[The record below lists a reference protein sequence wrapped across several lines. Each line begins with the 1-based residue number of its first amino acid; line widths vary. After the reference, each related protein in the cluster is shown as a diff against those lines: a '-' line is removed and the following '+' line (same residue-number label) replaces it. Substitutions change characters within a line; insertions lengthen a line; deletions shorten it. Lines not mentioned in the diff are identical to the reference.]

1 MANTSS
7 AKKQIRAQAR
17 KQVLNK
23 IRSNAYRDARKQ
35 VKAAVESGD
44 KAGATKALSSFY
56 KAVDK
61 AAKEHTLHANT
72 AGRYKSRLTKLAN
85 HTKAVEAPVAK
96 KAKAKTATKLKT
108 AKK

>member
-23 IRSNAYRDARKQ
+23 ARSNDYRDARKA
-35 VKAAVESGD
+35 VKQALASGD
-44 KAGATKALSSFY
+44 KAAAEKALSVFY

-61 AAKEHTLHANT
+61 AAKENTLHDNT
-72 AGRYKSRLTKLAN
+72 AARYKSRLTKLVSQ
-85 HTKAVEAPVAK
+85 TSAK
-96 KAKAKTATKLKT
+96 K
-108 AKK
+108 